1 MNKIGKRHR
10 KTDRETDSH
19 REMET
24 VDRQEKRERDRDKE

>member
-1 MNKIGKRHR
+1 MGKRHR

-24 VDRQEKRERDRDKE
+24 VDRQEKGERETDRNKE